1 MHENGKMR
9 PVKTIPGM
17 GEEGIKGNRYIN
29 YDIL

>member
-1 MHENGKMR
+1 MR

-17 GEEGIKGNRYIN
+17 EEEGIKKTDGGGKFI